1 MLRQGLIG
9 ILLAAAVAPHAWAEP
24 TFPKKPTAAEVSQS
38 IVRYG
43 ARATVSAL
51 FDQKRWDYV
60 AGRIGEGDAAWVALA
75 PKLAPGADAGTA
87 EELPIEL
94 AFALPLNPAAV
105 LAAVH
110 TGAFEV
116 SDVCGAPFIED
127 TVKDIPGYLRK
138 ATAAVARVTDPA
150 LAATKAACLQTLA
163 KAG

>member
-1 MLRQGLIG
+1 M
-9 ILLAAAVAPHAWAEP
+9 AAASCAWAAP
-24 TFPKKPTAAEVSQS
+24 TFPKQPTPAEVSQS
-38 IVRYG
+38 IVQNG

-51 FDQKRWDYV
+51 FDQNRWDYV
-60 AGRIGEGDAAWVALA
+60 AGRIGEGEAGWVALA

-87 EELPIEL
+87 EDLPIEL

-110 TGAFEV
+110 TGAFDV

-127 TVKDIPGYLRK
+127 TVKDIPGYLRR
-138 ATAAVARVTDPA
+138 ATAAVTKVADPS
-150 LAATKAACLQTLA
+150 LAATRAACLQALA